1 MTTYGKCVFT
11 GTCVVAAYAAM
22 LQGFRLMNRPSDVS
36 LYFGLGIVLAILVAM
51 PPVLRA
57 IWERT

>member
-1 MTTYGKCVFT
+1 MTTYGKCVLS
-11 GTCVVAAYAAM
+11 GSGLVAAYAAM

-36 LYFGLGIVLAILVAM
+36 LYLGLGIVLAVLAAV

-57 IWERT
+57 IWRRT